1 MYKLNFL
8 RNPEKK
14 HHIWMIWMRNTQNS
28 QIDEREWS
36 LDGKLKLAF
45 DIGHS

>member
-14 HHIWMIWMRNTQNS
+14 TPYLDDL
-28 QIDEREWS
+28 DE
-36 LDGKLKLAF
+36 KHTKQPN
-45 DIGHS
+45 